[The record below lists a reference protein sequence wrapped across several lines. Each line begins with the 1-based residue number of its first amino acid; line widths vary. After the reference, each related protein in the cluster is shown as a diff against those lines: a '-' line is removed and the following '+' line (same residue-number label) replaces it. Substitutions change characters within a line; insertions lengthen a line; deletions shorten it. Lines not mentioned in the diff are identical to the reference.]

1 MSNDFYPN
9 SSSMGFTW
17 HSFPWTLLYLIFNS
31 NGIYLTWYAMNLPQL
46 IFNNLYGRLLS
57 VGFTFDCLQWTYLR
71 HTPSWI
77 LFETALRGLGTQ
89 FNELCLRLSS
99 IYYIYMRLSLVNFV
113 GDDVQKTAIVPTLC
127 MYLCCVSDLMYFLAH
142 TRLHQWRRCG
152 FHNECDE
159 EIVKCHT

>member
-1 MSNDFYPN
+1 MSNDFNPN
-9 SSSMGFTW
+9 FSSMDFTW

-31 NGIYLTWYAMNLPQL
+31 TGIYLTWYAMNLPQL

-71 HTPSWI
+71 HTPI
-77 LFETALRGLGTQ
+77 EFYLRLPWGDLGRNSTNFTWDCLQ
-89 FNELCLRLSS
+89 YTIHEIISSELCRRWCSKDCNCAD
-99 IYYIYMRLSLVNFV
+99 LVHVFV
-113 GDDVQKTAIVPTLC
+113 FV
-127 MYLCCVSDLMYFLAH
+127 CVSGLMYYLAH

-159 EIVKCHT
+159 EIVKCRT